1 MKSIIFFHS
10 ACFSGRA
17 KEGAWAGRPEQ
28 GGYHCAY
35 NNVFKYFKSVV
46 LVGWMDIVIYQ
57 PGLIS

>member
-17 KEGAWAGRPEQ
+17 REGAWAGRPEQ
-28 GGYHCAY
+28 GGY